1 MPKVPRPIADTKT
14 IWQKAFLWYF
24 SMSQSNKGDQIVV
37 STLQHVTIISDKF
50 LKPNGIKS
58 REPPYW
64 QKLLWEEK
72 FVRSQVSLKL
82 ELKDVRIKC
91 RK

>member
-1 MPKVPRPIADTKT
+1 
-14 IWQKAFLWYF
+14 
-24 SMSQSNKGDQIVV
+24 MSQSNKGDQIVV

-50 LKPNGIKS
+50 LKPKGIKS
-58 REPPYW
+58 REPSYW

-91 RK
+91 HK